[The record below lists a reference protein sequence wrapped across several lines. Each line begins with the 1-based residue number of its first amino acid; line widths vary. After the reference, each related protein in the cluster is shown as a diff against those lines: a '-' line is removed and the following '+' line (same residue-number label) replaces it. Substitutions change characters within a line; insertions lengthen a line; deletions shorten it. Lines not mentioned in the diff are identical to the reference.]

1 MGKRGEALARERA
14 VRNRRIEA
22 IALGVL
28 ALLPIVPYLTFLLRT
43 GVPRYGLVGD
53 HALLEQATRH
63 VFRGDTLLG
72 LVSRFTF
79 NHPGPL
85 FFYLTAPLEA
95 AFGSAST
102 GLYISTCLVNAAAAA
117 AIVACTRIFGRRSH
131 AVAALLVVFT
141 WFVAFG
147 NVAADPWGP
156 LVIVLP
162 LAAFLVNAAMFAR
175 GKSAAAYPA
184 VVFGTLAAQTHV
196 AAAPTAAAVGLVA
209 LVAFLIG
216 ARRRGGLERDER
228 WRLAFAA
235 SVLIILFVPPL
246 VEQIVAPSGN
256 MKELCGFFVHRTEP
270 RKPLADATAHWTLAT
285 SWLPERVFT
294 RALVAE
300 GPIPLVRRADAM
312 RTVASPNARL
322 VAIVHVM
329 SIAIA
334 AIVAG
339 RRRDVPSIS
348 LLAIGTIADAAAVF
362 SLQAVVGPVHH
373 FLVFWTTAASSVA
386 WIGVLGTF
394 FAAVGAIGLRM
405 PRVSGILAP
414 ALVTLILAAAVTS
427 TSLQRFWLARN
438 AVAPSSRPDL
448 RADLRAIEEALRARL
463 QRDGS
468 IVTVHRE
475 GARDIADA
483 LVLELEKDGVD
494 VRVANA
500 DRHAYSGVRT
510 ANGVAKPL
518 HVWFSTT
525 AQPLRL
531 APCLELVTKSGDVAV
546 YGAPEDTTSCLEGK

>member
-1 MGKRGEALARERA
+1 MGRRGEALARERA
-14 VRNRRIEA
+14 IRNRRIEA

-43 GVPRYGLVGD
+43 GVPRYRLVGD
-53 HALLEQATRH
+53 QALLEQATRH

-72 LVSRFTF
+72 PASRFSF

-85 FFYLTAPLEA
+85 FFYLTAPLQA

-102 GLYISTCLVNAAAAA
+102 GLYVGTCLVNAAAAA

-147 NVAADPWGP
+147 NVAANPWSP

-196 AAAPTAAAVGLVA
+196 AAAPTTATVGLVA
-209 LVAFLIG
+209 LVAFLVG
-216 ARRRGGLERDER
+216 ARRRGGVDRDER
-228 WRLAFAA
+228 RRLAVAA
-235 SVLIILFVPPL
+235 SVLLILFVPPL
-246 VEQIVAPSGN
+246 VEQLVAPSGN
-256 MKELCGFFVHRTEP
+256 MKELYRFFVHRTEP
-270 RKPLADATAHWTLAT
+270 RKPLTDATAHWTIAT

-294 RALVAE
+294 RALMGE
-300 GPIPLVRRADAM
+300 GPVPLVMRADAM
-312 RTVASPNARL
+312 RTVAAPNARL

-339 RRRDVPSIS
+339 RRRDAPSIS
-348 LLAIGTIADAAAVF
+348 LLGIGAIADAAAVF

-386 WIGVLGTF
+386 WIGVLSTF
-394 FAAVGAIGLRM
+394 FAAVGAVGLKM
-405 PRVSGILAP
+405 PRVSGMMAP
-414 ALVTLILAAAVTS
+414 ALVILTLAAAVTS
-427 TSLQRFWLARN
+427 TSLQSFWLAKN
-438 AVAPSSRPDL
+438 ASALSGLPDL

-500 DRHAYSGVRT
+500 DHNAYSGVRT

-531 APCLELVTKSGDVAV
+531 APCLEPIAKSGDVAL
-546 YGAPEDTTSCLEGK
+546 YGAPEDKTSCPDAK